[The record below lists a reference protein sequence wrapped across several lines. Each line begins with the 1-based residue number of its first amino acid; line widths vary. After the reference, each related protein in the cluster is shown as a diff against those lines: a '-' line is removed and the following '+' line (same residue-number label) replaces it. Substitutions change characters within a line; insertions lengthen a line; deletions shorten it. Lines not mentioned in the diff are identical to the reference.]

1 MKKKMYIFL
10 SFLLILVFFLTS
22 CSNNQVTVK
31 EKIDK
36 ANYVIV
42 NIRPQFEQLYYLDLK
57 SKLYYGDGNASDNNL
72 YYADN
77 HPYSNK
83 KLGFEHF
90 KNVDMLYPIIA
101 DKTST
106 PKIQRSNFIIEK
118 EITKPKYI
126 INILRGNGFTGNK
139 IKIFYNRQCSQVHNP
154 V

>member
-57 SKLYYGDGNASDNNL
+57 SKLYYATL
-72 YYADN
+72 
-77 HPYSNK
+77 
-83 KLGFEHF
+83 
-90 KNVDMLYPIIA
+90 VII
-101 DKTST
+101 TYIMQIT
-106 PKIQRSNFIIEK
+106 ILIQTRS
-118 EITKPKYI
+118 
-126 INILRGNGFTGNK
+126 
-139 IKIFYNRQCSQVHNP
+139 
-154 V
+154 